1 MHSNPNPKTLR
12 SSPSQAG
19 LTGTAG
25 TAGDAAG
32 AAGARAAN
40 IPGAEGVELVMSGGR
55 VASAEL
61 GIQGAAMLW
70 SSAYSG
76 RLLVVGIHRRL

>member
-1 MHSNPNPKTLR
+1 
-12 SSPSQAG
+12 
-19 LTGTAG
+19 
-25 TAGDAAG
+25 
-32 AAGARAAN
+32 
-40 IPGAEGVELVMSGGR
+40 MSGGR